1 MICQS
6 RWRRQSLQQITI
18 FQVELRRL
26 DVFQVRTFGR
36 YFNRKETFMLSSITQ
51 TKQNMS
57 FLSQKKK
64 DFVIFVQELTLI
76 LRPALLCHGSA
87 LFVWHHLPTLCSLLQ
102 QMWTAAGRV
111 ASHEERGDTRASQ
124 LQQDPW
130 WIVKRACIFL
140 NCPHIKSDES
150 SYYLVLFHP
159 HNLCTWPL
167 SCVFPN
173 VGRDRLWDTKTPE
186 PSTTKSQAYSGI

>member
-1 MICQS
+1 
-6 RWRRQSLQQITI
+6 
-18 FQVELRRL
+18 
-26 DVFQVRTFGR
+26 
-36 YFNRKETFMLSSITQ
+36 MLSSSTQ

-64 DFVIFVQELTLI
+64 DFVQELTLI

-140 NCPHIKSDES
+140 NCPLIKSDET
-150 SYYLVLFHP
+150 SYYLVLVLYCFILTTSAHGHFP
-159 HNLCTWPL
+159 VYSPALVVIVYGTLKPLNLQQ
-167 SCVFPN
+167 
-173 VGRDRLWDTKTPE
+173 
-186 PSTTKSQAYSGI
+186 PSRKPIPAYL